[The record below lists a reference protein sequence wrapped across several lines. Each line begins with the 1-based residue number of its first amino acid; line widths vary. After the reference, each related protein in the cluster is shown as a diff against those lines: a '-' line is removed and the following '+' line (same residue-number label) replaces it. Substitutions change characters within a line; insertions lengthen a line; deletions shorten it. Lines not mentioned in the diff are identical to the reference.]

1 MNKRK
6 SPSTSRLKTT
16 TERMGRL
23 EGALTS
29 LAEAQGRTEER
40 MGRMEGA
47 LTALTEAQGRTDKQI
62 GRLVEAQGRTEEQVA
77 SLVKAQNR
85 TEESVRQLA
94 HTAGIFSDTIGFGL
108 EDIAHVVLPGYL
120 QRHLGMKLFGDEL
133 ERRFITTDQRV
144 IEVNLYGKG
153 TQNGERVIVIGE
165 CKSRIRSSQVED
177 FAAIVEQLRPHFE
190 ERLLPVM
197 FGYWIHPSAM
207 EAAKKS
213 GMLLVASYQK

>member
-1 MNKRK
+1 MNT
-6 SPSTSRLKTT
+6 STRELRLLAEAQRGPEEQIGRLVEVQGRTE
-16 TERMGRL
+16 ERMGRL
-23 EGALTS
+23 EGALT
-29 LAEAQGRTEER
+29 AF
-40 MGRMEGA
+40 
-47 LTALTEAQGRTDKQI
+47 D
-62 GRLVEAQGRTEEQVA
+62 EAQGRTEEQVA
-77 SLVKAQNR
+77 ALIKAQNR

-94 HTAGIFSDTIGFGL
+94 HTVGIFSDTIGFGL

-153 TQNGERVIVIGE
+153 TQNGEKVIVIGE

-177 FAAIVEQLRPHFE
+177 FAATVEQLRTHFE

-197 FGYWIHPSAM
+197 FGYWIHPSAT

-213 GMLLVASYQK
+213 DMLLVASYQK